1 MIESAQENTVRY
13 QGREVIMLGSNNYL
27 GLTNHPKV
35 KEAAQAA
42 IAKYGTGCAGSRFL
56 NGTLDIH
63 IELEEKLARLV
74 GKEKALV
81 FSTGFMV
88 NQGTLSSMVGRNETI
103 IVDRTDHASI
113 IDGARLSFGDVR
125 KYKHNDMENLE
136 LVLQSETRH
145 QQADHRRRRVLHGGR
160 HRPLPEIVQ
169 LAKQYDAVVMV
180 DDAHGVGVLGDHG
193 RGTCNH
199 FGLTDDVHLI
209 MGTFS
214 KSLASVG
221 GFIASDADT
230 IHYIQHIARA
240 LMFSASMPPA
250 SVASV
255 SAAVDVMLEETW
267 RHEALWRN
275 NDIMRARLDDAGFD
289 TGPSQTPIIPAVVG
303 EDMTAFKF
311 VRRLID
317 EGVFANPVISP
328 AVEPGNALIR
338 LSPDGDPHRG
348 RDPQGHGHH
357 DPGGPGTGRH
367 PRLTAAP
374 PGGPR
379 AAPTRTRAGGPQG
392 PPASFTPIPP
402 GIRSTRRDHVRHR
415 HPRRRQGRP
424 GRLPEGALPHLRA
437 TTPTRSSPCSTS

>member
-1 MIESAQENTVRY
+1 MGLLDKVHNFKTARQLIDLDLYNYFRVIESAQTNTVRY
-13 QGREVIMLGSNNYL
+13 RGREVIMLGSNNYL
-27 GLTNHPKV
+27 GLTNHPRV

-88 NQGTLSSMVGRNETI
+88 NQGVLSALVGRNETI

-136 LVLQSETRH
+136 LVLQSERDTNKLIIVDGVFSMEGDI
-145 QQADHRRRRVLHGGR
+145 AK
-160 HRPLPEIVQ
+160 LPDIVR
-169 LAKQYDAVVMV
+169 LAKQYDALVMV

-193 RGTCNH
+193 RGTCQH
-199 FGLTDDVHLI
+199 FGLTDQVHLI

-221 GFIASDADT
+221 GFVAADADT

-267 RHEALWRN
+267 RHEALWHN
-275 NDIMRARLDDAGFD
+275 NDIMRARLKKAGFN
-289 TGPSQTPIIPAVVG
+289 TGPSETPIIPAVVG

-338 LSPDGDPHRG
+338 LSLMATHTEDEIHKAMDIMTRVG
-348 RDPQGHGHH
+348 RELGVV
-357 DPGGPGTGRH
+357 
-367 PRLTAAP
+367 
-374 PGGPR
+374 
-379 AAPTRTRAGGPQG
+379 
-392 PPASFTPIPP
+392 PA
-402 GIRSTRRDHVRHR
+402 
-415 HPRRRQGRP
+415 
-424 GRLPEGALPHLRA
+424 
-437 TTPTRSSPCSTS
+437 